1 MWEREILRKLKEAK
15 QDLDDIN
22 KNTFLL
28 SLEDQSQTERNL
40 ADRPLDVWAQTESF
54 ILSGMQ
60 RVNQYVKYMK

>member
-40 ADRPLDVWAQTESF
+40 ADRRLDVWAQTESF